1 MTSQQS
7 LIKFG
12 FKFGKN
18 GAHAARTMMLAE
30 LQELFAYTPV
40 DAGRDQ
46 YREQIV
52 DFNRLDK
59 PTSNARVLTYGH
71 LLDLYGMSPE
81 VPLFRVFRTLWEQD
95 SAARPVLALQLA
107 MARDPILR
115 LSVATIL
122 ERQPGQPLTREET
135 EAALAAPDPQR
146 FKATTLKSAA
156 QCVNGSWTQAGYLK
170 GRVKKHRDQPVITAS
185 NVAFALFQGYLH
197 GLSGQR
203 LFASEW
209 CKLLDCRL
217 ERLLELARTAS
228 QRGLITFKHS
238 SEVIEVDFPDFLT
251 DEERTWLNE

>member
-40 DAGRDQ
+40 DADRDQ
-46 YREQIV
+46 YRDQIV
-52 DFNRLDK
+52 AFNRLDK

-71 LLDLYGMSPE
+71 LLDLYAMSPE

-107 MARDPILR
+107 LARDPILR
-115 LSVATIL
+115 LSVGSIL
-122 ERQPGQPLTREET
+122 ELQPGQQLLREQI
-135 EAALAAPDPQR
+135 EAVLAAPDPQR
-146 FKATTLKSAA
+146 FRATTLKSVA

-170 GRVKKHRDQPVITAS
+170 GRTKKLRSQPVITAS
-185 NVAFALFQGYLH
+185 NVAFALFQGHLH

-209 CKLLDCRL
+209 CKLLDCRH

-228 QRGLITFKHS
+228 QCGLITFKHS

-251 DEERTWLNE
+251 DEERAWLNE

>member
-7 LIKFG
+7 LTRFG

-30 LQELFAYTPV
+30 LQELFTYTSPQTERE
-40 DAGRDQ
+40 A
-46 YREQIV
+46 YREQVV
-52 DFNRLDK
+52 DLNRLDK

-71 LLDLYGMSPE
+71 LLDLYAMSPE

-107 MARDPILR
+107 LARDPILR

-122 ERQPGQPLTREET
+122 DRQPGQPLAREET
-135 EAALAAPDPQR
+135 EAALAAPDPLR

-170 GRVKKHRDQPVITAS
+170 GRVKKQRSQPVITAS
-185 NVAFALFQGYLH
+185 NVAFALFQGHLH

-209 CKLLDCRL
+209 CKLLDCRQ

-251 DEERTWLNE
+251 DEERAWLNE